1 MSNELLPLD
10 QRKFR
15 GMDNNSLLRMYDL
28 ANEFFSRSASQRDR
42 DRASKAIQR
51 IAKELKRR
59 NVRP

>member
-1 MSNELLPLD
+1 MNRSPSISESFAGWITIL
-10 QRKFR
+10 
-15 GMDNNSLLRMYDL
+15 S
-28 ANEFFSRSASQRDR
+28 NEFFNRSGSQRDR